1 MLRQDPRARVIY
13 TNSEDF
19 TGELVNAIQTNSN
32 NAFRARYKSI
42 DLLIVDD
49 VQFLAGKERAQEEFF
64 HIFNA
69 LFQAQRQIVVTS
81 DRPPKDI
88 AHLEARLRSRFGAGV
103 IVDISAPDLETRTAI
118 LNREI
123 EASDLGIPPAIAAII
138 AERVDTNVRELK
150 GALNQVVAMRA
161 LSGAEV
167 SVDAVAKM
175 LENLYA
181 HA

>member
-1 MLRQDPRARVIY
+1 MLRQDPRVRVIY
-13 TNSEDF
+13 TSSEDF
-19 TGELVNAIQTNSN
+19 TGELVNAIQTNN
-32 NAFRARYKSI
+32 INAFRARYKSI

-103 IVDISAPDLETRTAI
+103 IVDISAPDVETRIAI

-123 EASDLGIPPAIAAII
+123 ETNGLGIGSQIAEIIAA
-138 AERVDTNVRELK
+138 RVDTNVRELK

-161 LSGAEV
+161 LSGADV
-167 SVDAVAKM
+167 TPKTVAKM
-175 LENLYA
+175 LENLYGRT
-181 HA
+181 